1 MKTLQ
6 KYAQLVIAIVVLAGC
21 AATPTQE
28 STGEYL
34 DDTTITTKVKTALLN
49 DPQVSGLAIN
59 VETFKGTVQ
68 LSGFADSEDESQ
80 RAAELARSVDGVQA
94 VRNDIR
100 LK

>member
-6 KYAQLVIAIVVLAGC
+6 RYAQLVIAILVLAGC

-49 DPQVSGLAIN
+49 DPVSP
-59 VETFKGTVQ
+59 
-68 LSGFADSEDESQ
+68 SMSRPS
-80 RAAELARSVDGVQA
+80 RAPYS
-94 VRNDIR
+94 
-100 LK
+100 